1 MSSDLHRV
9 QAYLMTAIK
18 TDDIIQDIL
27 AEKCRKLE
35 QVMDAEVL
43 LLRSPMQ
50 MGIDGAVRREVEALA
65 AEPDRKPHLV
75 VVLETNGGSVEVV
88 ERLSD
93 VFRHHFDTVA
103 FVVPNFAY
111 SAGTVLC
118 LSGDDIYMDYYSV
131 LGPIDP
137 QILNRDGRWVPGM
150 GYLGKYNSLIAKSAA
165 GALTMAELEFLFRKF
180 DPAELFAIE
189 QAQKHSTDLIE
200 AWLCRYKFKDWTHRE
215 TDGGEVDEAYKRARA
230 AEIASLLGDA
240 TEWNSHGRGIPL
252 KMLESDK
259 LKLKIKNFGEDPELN
274 EAVRDYYDLFI
285 DYCARIGSGIA
296 IHTKHR
302 LVNLGG

>member
-1 MSSDLHRV
+1 MPP
-9 QAYLMTAIK
+9 IK
-18 TDDIIQDIL
+18 SDDIIQDIL
-27 AEKCRKLE
+27 ADKCRDLE
-35 QVMDAEVL
+35 AALHGEVIL
-43 LLRSPMQ
+43 IRAPMQ
-50 MGIDGAVRREVEALA
+50 SGIDDAVRREIETLA
-65 AEPDRKPHLV
+65 AEADRRRHLV

-103 FVVPNFAY
+103 FVVPNVAY

-137 QILNRDGRWVPGM
+137 QILNRDGRWVPGI
-150 GYLGKYNSLIAKSAA
+150 GYLGKYNSLIAKSAR
-165 GALTMAELEFLFRKF
+165 GELTIAEMEFLFRKF

-189 QAQKHSTDLIE
+189 QAQRHSTDLIE

-215 TDGGEVDEAYKRARA
+215 TNGTEVDPEYKKTRAK
-230 AEIASLLGDA
+230 EIARLLGDA

-252 KMLESDK
+252 HVLESDK
-259 LKLKIKNFGEDPELN
+259 LKLKIKNFGTDPQLN
-274 EAVRDYYDLFI
+274 GAVRDYYDLFI

>member
-1 MSSDLHRV
+1 
-9 QAYLMTAIK
+9 MTPIK
-18 TDDIIQDIL
+18 TDDIIQEIL
-27 AEKCRKLE
+27 AEKCQNLE
-35 QVMDAEVL
+35 EALGGDVILIRA
-43 LLRSPMQ
+43 PMQ
-50 MGIDGAVRREVEALA
+50 MGIDDAVRREVESLTQDD
-65 AEPDRKPHLV
+65 DRKQHLV
-75 VVLETNGGSVEVV
+75 VVLETNGGSVEIV

-93 VFRHHFDTVA
+93 TFRHHYSTVS
-103 FVVPNFAY
+103 FVVPNVAY

-150 GYLGKYNSLIAKSAA
+150 GYLGKYNSLIAKSANNT
-165 GALTMAELEFLFRKF
+165 LTLAEMEFLFRKF

-200 AWLCRYKFKDWTHRE
+200 AWLCKYKFKDWTHRE
-215 TDGGEVDEAYKRARA
+215 TNGDPVDDEYKRTRA
-230 AEIASLLGDA
+230 AEIARLLGDA

-252 KMLESDK
+252 HVLESEK
-259 LKLKIKNFGEDPELN
+259 LKLKIKNFGEDEELN
-274 EAVRDYYDLFI
+274 QAVRNYYDLFI